1 MDVILSPSSIKT
13 FTSSIVCFSRIAG
26 SSNAGGGGTAS
37 AASQQDLYWEFDP
50 ISGLVIR
57 TMNDAK
63 TAYACMSYQP
73 NFFNYCST
81 NTNGTTATASS
92 NTSQQTCSQNTTT
105 SNSSAGS
112 TNHAKRQRRDK
123 TFACRLTIKALIPI
137 VRHRNNKNIESLRI
151 RSYYENSLDHSRN
164 TATKNPTVNHKTHQ
178 SQPIGLEFIFT
189 LRNTKND
196 QNCFHHPLSAS
207 TSGLTNNNQRMVRH
221 RIPIVDSTATTFGNV
236 MNPMMYHDKDE
247 PPSELIVSPN
257 VLYRLL
263 EPLQRTI
270 EVALIIRSHTAAV
283 NQEIDEDGMAGRNF
297 HTIQNSLGSVSAS
310 SFHHSDTTYDRTL
323 VNNNNAI
330 LQATT
335 ASLLKTETA
344 CTSQEFVDFDFI
356 TSRNMNSNDNNN
368 GIPDNVNDEVILVFP
383 IKEAK
388 AMLQFCCSS
397 SSMMPSVI
405 QQQKQEH
412 FENQLVHLSFH
423 WGGQPLMIQTY
434 NTTTTT
440 NNSNSNGIQDKSIE
454 SISSSTYNM
463 QLVLATM
470 DYQLLTSMRTTSTSA
485 AQQ

>member
-1 MDVILSPSSIKT
+1 MDVILSPSSIKI

-26 SSNAGGGGTAS
+26 SSNAAGGGGGTA

-73 NFFNYCST
+73 NFFTYCST
-81 NTNGTTATASS
+81 NANGTASS
-92 NTSQQTCSQNTTT
+92 PAQRNMDEMSTSQQTCSQNTTT
-105 SNSSAGS
+105 SNGSAS
-112 TNHAKRQRRDK
+112 TNNNAKRRRSDR
-123 TFACRLTIKALIPI
+123 TFACRITIKALFPI
-137 VRHRNNKNIESLRI
+137 VRHRNSKNIESLRI
-151 RSYYENSLDHSRN
+151 WSYYENSLDRNRN
-164 TATKNPTVNHKTHQ
+164 TATTKTTVNHKLHQ
-178 SQPIGLEFIFT
+178 SQPLGLEFIFT
-189 LRNTKND
+189 LRNTKSDPNHFSVHL
-196 QNCFHHPLSAS
+196 NVG
-207 TSGLTNNNQRMVRH
+207 TNGLTNNYQRLVIH
-221 RIPIVDSTATTFGNV
+221 RIPIVDSAATTFGNV
-236 MNPMMYHDKDE
+236 LNPMMYHDKDM
-247 PPSELIVSPN
+247 PPSELVVSPN

-270 EVALIIRSHTAAV
+270 EVALIIRSHTAA
-283 NQEIDEDGMAGRNF
+283 NHETDEGGAAGRNF
-297 HTIQNSLGSVSAS
+297 HNIQNSLGSVSAS

-323 VNNNNAI
+323 TNNNNAI

-344 CTSQEFVDFDFI
+344 CTSQDFVDFDFI
-356 TSRNMNSNDNNN
+356 TGRNMNSNDKKD
-368 GIPDNVNDEVILVFP
+368 IPDNVNDEVILVFP

-397 SSMMPSVI
+397 SMMSSAL
-405 QQQKQEH
+405 QQHSES
-412 FENQLVHLSFH
+412 QLVHLSFH

-434 NTTTTT
+434 NTTTTNS
-440 NNSNSNGIQDKSIE
+440 NNSMQDNNIA

-470 DYQLLTSMRTTSTSA
+470 DYQLLTSMRTTASV
-485 AQQ
+485 AQ